1 MKVIIACSSLQ
12 DYVDAAQSRAGTN
25 HPVIYLNQL
34 YHRDPDE
41 MSRTIR
47 LHVLKSEA
55 IQYRLKDIRRSTS
68 DILFG
73 GVKSRVLWILL

>member
-41 MSRTIR
+41 MRGHIR
-47 LHVLKSEA
+47 EA
-55 IQYRLKDIRRSTS
+55 FQTLPEGAETS
-68 DILFG
+68 
-73 GVKSRVLWILL
+73 